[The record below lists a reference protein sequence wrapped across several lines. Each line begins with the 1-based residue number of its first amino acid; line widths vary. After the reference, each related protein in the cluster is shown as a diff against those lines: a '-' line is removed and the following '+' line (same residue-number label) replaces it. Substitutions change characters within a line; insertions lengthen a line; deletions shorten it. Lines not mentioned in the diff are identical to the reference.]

1 MNSQCQVCGMWYWG
15 SHTCTPGLSYWP
27 TSTTELDHKTREL
40 MRQAEEIGKLKET
53 ILWLEESLKEIT
65 TQMKE
70 AAIELGKK
78 TA

>member
-1 MNSQCQVCGMWYWG
+1 
-15 SHTCTPGLSYWP
+15 
-27 TSTTELDHKTREL
+27 